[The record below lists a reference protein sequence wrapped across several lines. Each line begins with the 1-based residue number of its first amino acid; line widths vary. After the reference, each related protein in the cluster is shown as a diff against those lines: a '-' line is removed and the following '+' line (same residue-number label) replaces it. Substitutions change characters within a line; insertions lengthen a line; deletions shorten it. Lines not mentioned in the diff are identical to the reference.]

1 MGDSSEKQPKKKAGN
16 ENKVSFWQGMKAEY
30 RKITWPDKE
39 STLKQ
44 SVVVTVISI
53 VLGLIIA
60 VIDYAAKYGVNF
72 LTTLSF

>member
-1 MGDSSEKQPKKKAGN
+1 MGNSSEKQPKASANGAAKT
-16 ENKVSFWQGMKAEY
+16 SFWQGVKAEY

-60 VIDYAAKYGVNF
+60 VIDYAAKYGINF
-72 LTTLSF
+72 LTQISF

>member
-1 MGDSSEKQPKKKAGN
+1 MGNSSEKQPKASANGAAKT
-16 ENKVSFWQGMKAEY
+16 SFWQGVKAEY

-60 VIDYAAKYGVNF
+60 VIDYRARLIIWQRQNGM
-72 LTTLSF
+72 

>member
-1 MGDSSEKQPKKKAGN
+1 MGDSSEKQPKKNAGN
-16 ENKVSFWQGMKAEY
+16 EQKTSFWQGVKAEY